1 MRRCLNTS
9 INRFIYASS
18 AAVYGD
24 QPPPLNEEMPVKP
37 LSPYGASKAA
47 AEAYCIAYHK
57 TYGLKTTILRYMNV
71 YGPGAQ
77 NSPYAGVIT
86 KLTEQL
92 NSSKLLKIHG
102 YGEQTRDFI
111 HVNDII
117 LANQLTLNSKR
128 AVRETFIIGTG
139 TPTSINHL
147 AALILKIIG
156 KNKKIIHRPPR
167 KGDIKP
173 RSKLFVYNVND
184 IIILK
189 KMSLPDVK
197 KEMQNLWNE
206 VDKKIMKYGEVNED
220 EIQMEIEKHR
230 AEKRRKDKG
239 I

>member
-71 YGPGAQ
+71 YGPGSE

-92 NSSKLLKIHG
+92 SSSKPLKIHG
-102 YGEQTRDFI
+102 DGEQTRDFI
-111 HVNDII
+111 HVSDII
-117 LANQLTLNSKR
+117 YANQLALNSNK
-128 AVRETFIIGTG
+128 AVGETFNIGTG

-147 AALILKIIG
+147 AALLLKISG
-156 KNKKIIHRPPR
+156 KNKKVIHTQPR
-167 KGDIKP
+167 RADIKQSYTET
-173 RSKLFVYNVND
+173 SKAKIKLGFTAQTNLETG
-184 IIILK
+184 LK
-189 KMSLPDVK
+189 HLLQHQP
-197 KEMQNLWNE
+197 
-206 VDKKIMKYGEVNED
+206 
-220 EIQMEIEKHR
+220 
-230 AEKRRKDKG
+230 
-239 I
+239 